1 MPKKNQAL
9 TGDTVTKDSGP
20 RYKGVPTYDKLIYP
34 TIKALNALGGSG
46 TIEEITNKVI
56 ELETISRTAATAMHM
71 NHSMTALEYRLAW
84 ARTYLKRVG
93 AVDNSARGV
102 WAVTEKGKTYSQ
114 DDCDKVPSEVRKQD
128 KANRAAKNAS
138 KKEILSDAD
147 ENENAVL
154 DWKEELI
161 SALRNMAPDAF
172 ERLSQRLLREAGFTK
187 VEVKGKS
194 GDGGIDGIGI
204 LRVNLVSFTILF
216 QCKRYKGS
224 VSAGAVRD
232 FRGAMQ
238 GRCDKGLIVTT
249 GTFTADAKNE
259 ATRDGAPA
267 IDLIDGESLCDL
279 LKQLRLGVEVKQVES
294 VAIDKKWFDSI

>member
-1 MPKKNQAL
+1 MPKKAKAVI
-9 TGDTVTKDSGP
+9 GDTTTSDS
-20 RYKGVPTYDKLIYP
+20 YKGIPSYDKLIYP

-56 ELETISRTAATAMHM
+56 ELEKVSQTAATAMHL

-102 WAVTEKGKTYSQ
+102 WTVTEKGKTYTQ
-114 DDCDKVPSEVRKQD
+114 ADCDGVPSEVRKQD
-128 KANRAAKNAS
+128 KANRAAKHAT
-138 KKEILSDAD
+138 KKENVGEAD
-147 ENENAVL
+147 ENENGVL

-161 SALRNMAPDAF
+161 SALRKMAPDAF

-249 GTFTADAKNE
+249 GTFTAEAKNE

-279 LKQLRLGVEVKQVES
+279 LKQLRLGIEVKAVES
-294 VAIDKKWFDSI
+294 VMINTKWFDSI

>member
-1 MPKKNQAL
+1 MARR
-9 TGDTVTKDSGP
+9 TKSANGSTSTDEASRDAP
-20 RYKGVPTYDKLIYP
+20 PYDKLIYP

-46 TIEEITNKVI
+46 TIEEIVNKVI
-56 ELETISRTAATAMHM
+56 EIENISQAAATAMHV

-102 WAVTEKGKTYSQ
+102 WTVTELGKHYTQ
-114 DDCDKVPSEVRKQD
+114 ADCDKVPGEVRKQD
-128 KANRAAKNAS
+128 KVAREAKNAAKRENDS
-138 KKEILSDAD
+138 ESD
-147 ENENAVL
+147 ENGNGVL
-154 DWKEELI
+154 DWKEELLD
-161 SALRNMAPDAF
+161 SLRKMTPEAF

-204 LRVNLVSFTILF
+204 LRLNLVSFTILF
-216 QCKRYKGS
+216 QCKRYRGS

-249 GTFTADAKNE
+249 GTFTSEAKNE

-279 LKQLRLGVEVKQVES
+279 LKQLRLGVEVRVVES
-294 VAIDKKWFDSI
+294 VVIDKKWFNAI